1 MCTCESAWDG
11 CCPCLLVSRSMLA
24 METLARLVMS
34 LMLDRDRDD
43 MGMLR
48 RKYFNRLETW
58 RRTIEDKTI
67 TC

>member
-1 MCTCESAWDG
+1 M
-11 CCPCLLVSRSMLA
+11 LVSRSMLA

-48 RKYFNRLETW
+48 RKYCFIPLE
-58 RRTIEDKTI
+58 K
-67 TC
+67 